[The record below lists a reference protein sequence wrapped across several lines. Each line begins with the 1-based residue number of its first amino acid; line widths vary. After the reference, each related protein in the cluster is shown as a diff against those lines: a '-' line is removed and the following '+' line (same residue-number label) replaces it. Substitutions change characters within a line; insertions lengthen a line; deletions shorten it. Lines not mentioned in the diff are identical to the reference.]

1 MANNQDYVNKL
12 ELLKSIPDTAT
23 VVPAFPVGTYLQES
37 ENLYHWAL
45 TDLEKFLSIGINKEM
60 LDDLPVRAGACRE
73 AQSIWMKDFRSQQD
87 AQVQWNEQ
95 SPLAYEMRDAL
106 LHTMRYAFRND
117 AALMGRV
124 RAVADGIG
132 HADMIQDLNDL
143 TVLGREN
150 LALLQGIG
158 VDEAKLNEA
167 SALSDQM
174 ATLLAQA
181 NGDKAE
187 QSQSKIIRDKA
198 YTHLKELTDE
208 VYAAGKFLFWQNPAR
223 IKGYSSSYWRKKR
236 GSKKEDEPETNEI
249 TTD

>member
-1 MANNQDYVNKL
+1 MANNQDYQSKL
-12 ELLKSIPDTAT
+12 ELLKSIPDAAT
-23 VVPAFPVGTYLQES
+23 VEPGFPVGSYLQES

-45 TDLEKFLSIGINKEM
+45 TDLEKFLTIGITKKM

-73 AQSIWMKDFRSQQD
+73 AQSIWMKDYRSQQD
-87 AQVQWNEQ
+87 AQLQWDEQ
-95 SPLAYEMRDAL
+95 APLAYEMRDAL

-124 RAVADGIG
+124 RSISDGGG

-150 LALLQGIG
+150 LTLLQTMG

-167 SALSDQM
+167 STLSDEM
-174 ATLLAQA
+174 ATLLAKA
-181 NGDKAE
+181 NGDRAE
-187 QSQSKIIRDKA
+187 QNQSKMIRDKA

-208 VYAAGKFLFWQNPAR
+208 IYAAGKFLFWKDNAR
-223 IKGYSSSYWRKKR
+223 NKGYTSSYWRKTKS
-236 GSKKEDEPETNEI
+236 SKKKGEPETNVN